1 MRIWRSMLREP
12 HLTDGIGAR
21 IARNIPCTSTKDV
34 LRDRILTFVTSAKQK
49 KTSKI
54 AQPKDLACYGEI
66 VVKLCLWFLMP
77 VSFYCLV
84 LSALG
89 SSNALLSSLECL

>member
-1 MRIWRSMLREP
+1 MLREP

-34 LRDRILTFVTSAKQK
+34 LRDQILTFVISAKQK

-54 AQPKDLACYGEI
+54 
-66 VVKLCLWFLMP
+66 V
-77 VSFYCLV
+77 
-84 LSALG
+84 
-89 SSNALLSSLECL
+89 

>member
-1 MRIWRSMLREP
+1 MLREP
-12 HLTDGIGAR
+12 HLTDGIGVR
-21 IARNIPCTSTKDV
+21 IAHNIPCTSTKDV

-54 AQPKDLACYGEI
+54 AQPKDLTCYGEI

-77 VSFYCLV
+77 LRFYCLV

-89 SSNALLSSLECL
+89 SSNALLGSLECL

>member
-1 MRIWRSMLREP
+1 MRIWWSMLREP

-21 IARNIPCTSTKDV
+21 IAHNIPCTSTKDV

-54 AQPKDLACYGEI
+54 AQPKDLTCYGEI
-66 VVKLCLWFLMP
+66 VVESGLWFLMP
-77 VSFYCLV
+77 FKILLPSSF
-84 LSALG
+84 SF
-89 SSNALLSSLECL
+89 EFQ